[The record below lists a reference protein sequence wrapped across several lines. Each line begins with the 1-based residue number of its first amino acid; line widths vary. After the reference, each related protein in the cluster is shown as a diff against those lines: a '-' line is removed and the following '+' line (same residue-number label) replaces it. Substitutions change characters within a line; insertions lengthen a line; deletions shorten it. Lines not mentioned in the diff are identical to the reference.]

1 MSKPRCHRW
10 LSLAGKKRPGSRS
23 RSHLFPLF
31 ALVLFLPAAFTA
43 VYAQDQTAQALTE
56 RSAIV
61 VRGKVLKVNA
71 SDEPMASASPST
83 VVISVEQMYAG
94 KEIAGDLRG
103 RTATVIL
110 KRPGSVKAGEDL
122 LFFGN
127 PRFLGRSLTIADEG
141 ELSVEKGTPAML
153 SDSEASAH
161 ARKDKAVRERLAT
174 ANIVFRGTVES
185 VHPLE
190 TEAGR
195 PASEHDPEWRVTNV
209 KITTALRGGQAGEA
223 VLVLFPASRDITWFN
238 APKLK
243 EGQDAVF
250 LAHPFENQDARLSRN
265 RSFAALRE
273 KQPVYFVTEPFDVLP
288 PSYED
293 HLRELLSS
301 SKETKQ

>member
-1 MSKPRCHRW
+1 MSKPRSQRW
-10 LSLAGKKRPGSRS
+10 PSLAGSNRSGSRS

-31 ALVLFLPAAFTA
+31 ALVLVVAAALTA
-43 VYAQDQTAQALTE
+43 VSAQDQTTQALTE

-61 VRGKVLKVNA
+61 VRGKVLKINA
-71 SDEPMASASPST
+71 SDEPMAAASPGT

-94 KEIAGDLRG
+94 KEIAGDLRD

-110 KRPGSVKAGEDL
+110 KRPGSVKAGEEL

-141 ELSVEKGTPAML
+141 ELSAEKGAPAML
-153 SDSEASAH
+153 SDSEASAQ
-161 ARKDKAVRERLAT
+161 ARKDTAVRERVAT
-174 ANIVFRGTVES
+174 AKIVFRGTVDS

-190 TEAGR
+190 TQGAER
-195 PASEHDPEWRVTNV
+195 ISEHDPEWQVANV
-209 KITTALRGGQAGEA
+209 KIATALRGGQAGE
-223 VLVLFPASRDITWFN
+223 VVVVLFPASRDIMWFN

-250 LAHPFENQDARLSRN
+250 LAHPFEKQDARLSRN
-265 RSFAALRE
+265 PSLEALRQ

-301 SKETKQ
+301 VKETKQ